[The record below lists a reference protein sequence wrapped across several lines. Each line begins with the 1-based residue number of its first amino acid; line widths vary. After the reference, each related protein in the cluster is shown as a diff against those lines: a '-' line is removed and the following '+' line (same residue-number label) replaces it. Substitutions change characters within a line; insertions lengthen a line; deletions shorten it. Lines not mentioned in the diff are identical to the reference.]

1 MSFDIKMKAGDI
13 SIKNGQVEKVEFT
26 EKLIQDIL
34 KMALT
39 DAGSNIM
46 VPWYGSTVSKT
57 LIGSTL
63 DHEIVVQIA
72 ESQIQN
78 CIENI
83 KKMQQIQMS
92 SGQNMSPEEQI
103 SAILEVSVER
113 GVNDPR
119 RYDVF
124 ISVLTKALTRVTTKF
139 TVSPF

>member
-1 MSFDIKMKAGDI
+1 MKAGDI
-13 SIKNGQVEKVEFT
+13 SIKNGQIEKVELT
-26 EKLIQDIL
+26 EKLVQDIL

-39 DAGSNIM
+39 DVGSNMMI
-46 VPWYGSTVSKT
+46 PWYGSMVSKT

-63 DHEIVVQIA
+63 DHEIVVQMA

-83 KKMQQIQMS
+83 KKMQQIQLS

-103 SAILEVSVER
+103 SAILGVSVER
-113 GVNDPR
+113 NAQDPR

-124 ISVLTKALTRVTTKF
+124 ISILTKALTKITTKF

>member
-26 EKLIQDIL
+26 EKLVQDIL

-39 DAGSNIM
+39 DVGSNVM
-46 VPWYGSTVSKT
+46 VPWYGSMVSKT

-83 KKMQQIQMS
+83 KKLQQMQIS
-92 SGQNMSPEEQI
+92 SGQNMSAEEQI
-103 SAILEVSVER
+103 SAIIDVSVER
-113 GVNDPR
+113 SATDQR

-124 ISVLTKALTRVTTKF
+124 ISVLTKSLTKVTTKF